1 MKNFSFSFIKA
12 LPMKGAALTQNPF
25 KKGIPLMN
33 HRLIY
38 LLCGFLLSINSF
50 IFADFAPSITLSKD
64 LSLISPNDYPGQI
77 GVDTEGNAIAIFTY
91 YNGNHSIIKGAKL
104 PKNGLKWEFFNQEI
118 SNSSGNALLP
128 QLAVNP
134 DGSAIAVWYR
144 FNGSVFI
151 VQAATLAKGSNTW
164 VPTADLSAS
173 THNSIDPKVVFDP
186 SGNAIAIWIA
196 YIGNDHVIQSAIL
209 PKGSSTWTQKGTI
222 SPSSGQASDP
232 QLAVGPLGNCVA
244 LWEQSI
250 DDTHSKIQ
258 GTTLENTSQSFVAT
272 SDLTEA
278 LKLSYDAQVAID
290 NLGNT
295 LAVWTEYDSGANL
308 FVIKAASLIKG
319 SSTWGTSAVIS
330 VSLQDSITPQI
341 KFDVLGNA
349 IAVWVGGPG
358 DSAII
363 QGAYL
368 TKNSSTWV
376 AFPDISS
383 PSFFSLEPH
392 LAFDTVGNGIVVWT
406 AATETASVIQGAL
419 LKKGAHTWSTP
430 LNVSSQNVFGDFPLV
445 TIDPYGNAVAIWQ
458 ESANNIQTI
467 QVAQGLGLFGPT
479 PPSNFSGKTIKNKF
493 ATQVDL
499 IHLLK
504 WTQSQDTSTTGYR
517 LYQGSTIVKTTAS
530 TGPFSLTLHN
540 RKAKREYLYTLVGIN
555 ADGSESTPL
564 NVQIR

>member
-1 MKNFSFSFIKA
+1 M
-12 LPMKGAALTQNPF
+12 
-25 KKGIPLMN
+25 
-33 HRLIY
+33 
-38 LLCGFLLSINSF
+38 
-50 IFADFAPSITLSKD
+50 IFWRK
-64 LSLISPNDYPGQI
+64 
-77 GVDTEGNAIAIFTY
+77 
-91 YNGNHSIIKGAKL
+91 
-104 PKNGLKWEFFNQEI
+104 
-118 SNSSGNALLP
+118 
-128 QLAVNP
+128 
-134 DGSAIAVWYR
+134 
-144 FNGSVFI
+144 
-151 VQAATLAKGSNTW
+151 
-164 VPTADLSAS
+164 
-173 THNSIDPKVVFDP
+173 
-186 SGNAIAIWIA
+186 
-196 YIGNDHVIQSAIL
+196 
-209 PKGSSTWTQKGTI
+209 KGTI
-222 SPSSGQASDP
+222 SPSSAQASDP

-406 AATETASVIQGAL
+406 AATETASVIQGAI

-445 TIDPYGNAVAIWQ
+445 TIDPSGNALAIWQ

-467 QVAQGLGLFGPT
+467 QAAQRVWLVWA
-479 PPSNFSGKTIKNKF
+479 NF
-493 ATQVDL
+493 
-499 IHLLK
+499 
-504 WTQSQDTSTTGYR
+504 
-517 LYQGSTIVKTTAS
+517 
-530 TGPFSLTLHN
+530 PFEL
-540 RKAKREYLYTLVGIN
+540 
-555 ADGSESTPL
+555 
-564 NVQIR
+564 